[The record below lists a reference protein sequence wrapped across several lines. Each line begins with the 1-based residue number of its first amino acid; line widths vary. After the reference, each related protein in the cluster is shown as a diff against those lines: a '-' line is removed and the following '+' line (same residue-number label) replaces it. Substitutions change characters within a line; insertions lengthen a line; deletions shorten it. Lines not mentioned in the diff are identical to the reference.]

1 MRMDRAKEGLW
12 LHLIESVPLPERDEL
27 LSLVGRGLV
36 DTNET
41 LWNEKNILQE
51 IVYEIHGKSTLTT
64 PRTVST
70 NPGNF
75 SPSHSLSS
83 SMSSSVFTTMIHS
96 TNNDHKFNKV
106 VPSSSS
112 GTKESSIQIH
122 LPPSTHSNN
131 KFQAKR
137 LFKDALTFSQLHY
150 NNDLLNDLGS
160 VSLSSFEYIDEL
172 QLLLKQ
178 TKRHHLSELI
188 LDLEMIRK
196 YLFLENEKLQE
207 VIQSLQGI
215 IDKDMQLD
223 DDDIPIHNNNSSSSS
238 HHPSTSK
245 PFSSNGAPKS
255 EVITSKVQMS
265 KRLPMRTGDRS
276 KSRPRDLAEEKM
288 NEASAFDEEVL
299 KFESFQKD
307 TSSQEFSTSS
317 NQHLDYAYTPSKK
330 NSRFREKIKDAQLE
344 LYLVDDL

>member
-1 MRMDRAKEGLW
+1 
-12 LHLIESVPLPERDEL
+12 
-27 LSLVGRGLV
+27 
-36 DTNET
+36 
-41 LWNEKNILQE
+41 
-51 IVYEIHGKSTLTT
+51 
-64 PRTVST
+64 
-70 NPGNF
+70 
-75 SPSHSLSS
+75 
-83 SMSSSVFTTMIHS
+83 MSSSVFTTMIHS
-96 TNNDHKFNKV
+96 TNNDHKFNKA

-172 QLLLKQ
+172 QLLLRQ

-223 DDDIPIHNNNSSSSS
+223 DDIPNHNSNNNHS
-238 HHPSTSK
+238 STSK
-245 PFSSNGAPKS
+245 PFSSTGAP
-255 EVITSKVQMS
+255 TSKAQMS
-265 KRLPMRTGDRS
+265 KRLPIRTGDRS
-276 KSRPRDLAEEKM
+276 KSRPRDLTEEKM
-288 NEASAFDEEVL
+288 NDSSVFDEEVL

-307 TSSQEFSTSS
+307 TSSQDFSTSS